1 VATPGQHLANA
12 AVVGPATQNDI
23 RPFYAE
29 AKLGIRMPS
38 FRNVANFHAAAIQA
52 GHAARAIMTN
62 TSKNGCC
69 TSNQLIPWTWHD
81 LCDNMH
87 MPMNHGSLWRHLAVV
102 GSVNI
107 ETIKAQFEGEVKE
120 GALYFKLDRNGV
132 NLATVGVNFLKYLAR
147 ARNIVP
153 VELVP
158 VATKTVEAWT
168 PADVRVFVYHLGFG
182 TPDDSFFR
190 IKAHQMPNIDGKQL
204 LANSQAI
211 FNAQQACFNMHTPP
225 GGTDNVAFRAQQVS
239 IIQQAAYRMGFAA
252 EHHEVKA
259 RILAQAVTRLS
270 ASTMNY
276 LRTTND
282 AFISRNGA
290 PARGMA

>member
-1 VATPGQHLANA
+1 
-12 AVVGPATQNDI
+12 
-23 RPFYAE
+23 
-29 AKLGIRMPS
+29 
-38 FRNVANFHAAAIQA
+38 
-52 GHAARAIMTN
+52 
-62 TSKNGCC
+62 
-69 TSNQLIPWTWHD
+69 
-81 LCDNMH
+81 
-87 MPMNHGSLWRHLAVV
+87 
-102 GSVNI
+102 
-107 ETIKAQFEGEVKE
+107 
-120 GALYFKLDRNGV
+120 
-132 NLATVGVNFLKYLAR
+132 
-147 ARNIVP
+147 
-153 VELVP
+153 
-158 VATKTVEAWT
+158 
-168 PADVRVFVYHLGFG
+168 
-182 TPDDSFFR
+182 
-190 IKAHQMPNIDGKQL
+190 MPNIDGKQL